1 MSDSTPSGV
10 HPYAPP
16 VGHLAMH
23 VDSRPEIVFSFE
35 QPRKRMGNAFGVSFG
50 VHLAFIFGFFVV
62 LHFAPVPDAASFR
75 NAVNK
80 EIVWLSIP
88 GPGGGGGGGGNKSPE
103 PPAKAELPGRDK
115 IAVPVAKPPK
125 LKNPTTKDEPQPVQ
139 QMNIPAQ
146 LIASGEQT
154 VPGVLD
160 TIMAS
165 NGSQGSGTG
174 NGAGTGTGTGVGEGQ
189 GSGFGP
195 GYGGGTG
202 GGAYRVGNG
211 VQPPRLL
218 RDVKPQYTSE
228 AMRAKVQGEVVL
240 ECVVLPDGTV
250 GKIDVIKSLD
260 PTFGLDQEAVKAARQ
275 WKFVPGT
282 RMGQPVPVL
291 VQLVL
296 TFTLR

>member
-1 MSDSTPSGV
+1 MPDRTPSGAQS
-10 HPYAPP
+10 YSPP
-16 VGHLAMH
+16 IGHLAMH
-23 VDSRPEIVFSFE
+23 VESRPEIVFSFE
-35 QPRKRMGNAFGVSFG
+35 QPEKRLGGAFGVSFA
-50 VHLAFIFGFFVV
+50 VHLALFVAFILV
-62 LHFAPVPDAASFR
+62 LRFAPVSDASSFR

-80 EIVWLSIP
+80 EIVWLAIP

-115 IAVPVAKPPK
+115 IAVPVTKPPK
-125 LKNPTTKDEPQPVQ
+125 LENPTPKDEPPPVQ

-160 TIMAS
+160 TIMAANS
-165 NGSQGSGTG
+165 SQGSGTG
-174 NGAGTGTGTGVGEGQ
+174 SGAGTGTGTGVGEGQ
-189 GSGFGP
+189 GSGLGP

-250 GKIDVIKSLD
+250 GKIEIIKSLD
-260 PTFGLDQEAVKAARQ
+260 PTFGLDQEAIKAARQ

-282 RMGQPVPVL
+282 RMGQTVPVL